1 MAAER
6 RAAAAALL
14 AVVLAGCSTGGGDTA
29 ESSGA
34 ATGSAPS
41 RTPSPPTTGS
51 SPSASVGTRTSAGAS
66 TTGASPGPG
75 SSSPAAPAP
84 VRGKP
89 ATITL
94 SAIGDVLPH
103 SVVNRDASTGSG
115 YDYTRQLESI
125 RPIVS
130 GSTIGICQLETALS
144 ADNTRLTQKNTFNSP
159 RELARDLRKI
169 GFDGCS
175 TANNHTWDAGA
186 RGLRETRKVLSDNGI
201 AAAGPADSAA
211 ASGRP
216 ATYDAPIKVAQLSYS
231 YSLMN
236 SIEQDTTVTPSGFP
250 WLRDNLY
257 AAKGAAGIIADARR
271 AKAAGAEVV
280 LVSMHWGGQFQP
292 TISADQKRLGDE
304 LLRSGAVDVIL
315 GAHPHLVQPCAK
327 INGRYVL
334 YSLGNLIS
342 TQGTAVGSPVGA
354 QDGVVATVR
363 LSRDAEGRISQSLT
377 YQPTWVDRGDRH
389 KVVLATPDRQPE
401 SYRRTVAAMSAG
413 GCDAKPAQPTS

>member
-1 MAAER
+1 MRAER

-14 AVVLAGCSTGGGDTA
+14 AVALAGCSTGGDTA
-29 ESSGA
+29 GSSSA
-34 ATGSAPS
+34 ATGSAS
-41 RTPSPPTTGS
+41 RRTPSPGTTAPAPSSSAGS
-51 SPSASVGTRTSAGAS
+51 ATSAAASSTAAPPSSAS
-66 TTGASPGPG
+66 
-75 SSSPAAPAP
+75 P

-89 ATITL
+89 ATITI

-115 YDYTRQLESI
+115 YDYTRQLEAI
-125 RPIVS
+125 QPIV
-130 GSTIGICQLETALS
+130 GRSTIGICQLETALS
-144 ADNTRLTQKNTFNSP
+144 ADNTRLTRKNTFNSP
-159 RELARDLRKI
+159 RELARDLRKV

-175 TANNHTWDAGA
+175 TANNHTWDAGP

-201 AAAGPADSAA
+201 QAAGPADSAA

-236 SIEQDTTVTPSGFP
+236 SIEQDTTVTPSGYP

-257 AAKGAAGIIADARR
+257 AAKGAEGIIADARR

-280 LVSMHWGGQFQP
+280 VVSMHWGGQFQP
-292 TISADQKRLGDE
+292 TISRDQKQLGDA
-304 LLRSGAVDVIL
+304 LLRSGAVDLIL
-315 GAHPHLVQPCAK
+315 GAHPHLIQPCAK

-334 YSLGNLIS
+334 YSLGNFIS

-363 LSRDAEGRISQSLT
+363 LDRDASGRITQSLT

-389 KVVLATPDRQPE
+389 KVVLASPTRQPE

>member
-1 MAAER
+1 MRAER
-6 RAAAAALL
+6 KALSAALL
-14 AVVLAGCSTGGGDTA
+14 VAALAGCTA
-29 ESSGA
+29 TSDAPASS
-34 ATGSAPS
+34 SSS
-41 RTPSPPTTGS
+41 RTPAA
-51 SPSASVGTRTSAGAS
+51 PSAGT
-66 TTGASPGPG
+66 SPGSTPTSG
-75 SSSPAAPAP
+75 TPAAGTPTASSAPAAGSV

-89 ATITL
+89 ASITI

-115 YDYTRQLESI
+115 YDYTRQLEAI
-125 RPIVS
+125 QPII
-130 GSTIGICQLETALS
+130 GRSTIGICQLETALS
-144 ADNTRLTQKNTFNSP
+144 ADNTRLTRKNTFNSP

-201 AAAGPADSAA
+201 QAAGPADSAA

-216 ATYDAPIKVAQLSYS
+216 ATYDGPIKVAQLSYS

-236 SIEQDTTVTPSGFP
+236 SIEQDTTVTPSGYP

-280 LVSMHWGGQFQP
+280 VVSMHWGGQFQP
-292 TISADQKRLGDE
+292 TISRDQKQLGDA
-304 LLRSGAVDVIL
+304 LLRSGAVDLIL
-315 GAHPHLVQPCAK
+315 GAHPHLIQPCAK

-334 YSLGNLIS
+334 YSLGNFIS

-363 LSRDAEGRISQSLT
+363 LDRDASGRITQSLT

-389 KVVLATPDRQPE
+389 KVVLASPTRQPE

-413 GCDAKPAQPTS
+413 GCDAKPAQPAS